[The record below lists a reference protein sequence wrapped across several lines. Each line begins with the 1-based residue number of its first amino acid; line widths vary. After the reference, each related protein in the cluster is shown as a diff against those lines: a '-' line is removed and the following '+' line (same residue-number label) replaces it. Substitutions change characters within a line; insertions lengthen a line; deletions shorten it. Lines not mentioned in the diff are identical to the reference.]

1 MTIRP
6 LPVAIG
12 GMLAMAAVMGIGRF
26 VYTPILPYMTDA
38 LALTKS
44 EAGLIAAA
52 NYLGYLL
59 GALAGAT
66 GILTGNR
73 RSWMLW
79 GVAVSAA
86 ATAGMAVTDSTYL
99 FMALRFAGGFA
110 SAIYMVF
117 GSALVFE
124 RLAAAG
130 RPDLNFVFFAGVG
143 TGITGSALL
152 VSWLGANG
160 IGWDDQ
166 WIATGALALAASAAI
181 VFLIPPHPGD
191 RPPASTGGSG
201 GANRRILPI
210 VIGYGLFGFG
220 YVITVTFIS
229 AIVRQ
234 TPAIA
239 HIESYIWVI
248 VGLGAL
254 PSVAWWAWIGRK
266 LGNPASFSLA
276 CLTEAAGVA
285 ATVLFTD
292 PAMVL
297 IGAFLTG
304 GTFVGI
310 TAVGLFTVNDIA
322 RASGTD
328 PRRVIAVMTGIF
340 GIGQMIGPAFA
351 GYIADITGTFTVP
364 TLIAAAA
371 LVVAAGLGLMVRA
384 ETAKR

>member
-6 LPVAIG
+6 FSVALG

-38 LALTKS
+38 LSLTKS
-44 EAGLIAAA
+44 DAGLIAAA
-52 NYLGYLL
+52 NYLGYLV

-66 GILTGNR
+66 GIVAGNR
-73 RSWMLW
+73 RHWMLW
-79 GVAVSAA
+79 GIAISAA
-86 ATAGMAVTDSTYL
+86 TTAAMAVTESTYL
-99 FMALRFAGGFA
+99 FMVLRFIGGVA
-110 SAIYMVF
+110 SALYMVF

-130 RPDLNFVFFAGVG
+130 RSDLCYVFFAGVG

-152 VSWLGANG
+152 VSWLGAQG
-160 IGWDDQ
+160 VGWADL
-166 WIATGALALAASAAI
+166 WIATGALALTASAAI

-191 RPPASTGGSG
+191 TPKATTAGGG
-201 GANRRILPI
+201 RIDPRIIPI
-210 VIGYGLFGFG
+210 TIGYGLFGFG
-220 YVITVTFIS
+220 YVITTTFIS

-239 HIESYIWVI
+239 HIEPFIWVI

-254 PSVAWWAWIGRK
+254 PSVAWWAWVGRK
-266 LGNPASFSLA
+266 LGNPASFALA
-276 CLTEAAGVA
+276 CLTEAVGVA

-292 PAMVL
+292 PAVVL

-322 RASGTD
+322 KSSGAD
-328 PRRVIAVMTGIF
+328 PRRVIALMTGVF
-340 GIGQMIGPAFA
+340 GIGQMIGPAFG
-351 GYIADITGTFTVP
+351 GYVADITGTFTVP
-364 TLIAAAA
+364 TLIASAT
-371 LVVAAGLGLMVRA
+371 LVVAAGLGLMTR
-384 ETAKR
+384 RG

>member
-6 LPVAIG
+6 LSVALG
-12 GMLAMAAVMGIGRF
+12 GMIAMAAVMGIGRF
-26 VYTPILPYMTDA
+26 VYTPILPYMAEA

-52 NYLGYLL
+52 NYLGYLV

-66 GILTGNR
+66 GIVAGNR

-79 GVAVSAA
+79 GIAVSAA
-86 ATAGMAVTDSTYL
+86 TTAAMAITVSPYL
-99 FMALRFAGGFA
+99 FMAFRFTGGVA
-110 SAIYMVF
+110 SALYMVF

-124 RLAAAG
+124 RLAAA
-130 RPDLNFVFFAGVG
+130 RRSDLSYVYFAGVG

-152 VSWLGANG
+152 VSWLGAQG
-160 IGWDDQ
+160 IGWDGQ
-166 WIATGALALAASAAI
+166 WIATGGLALAGILAI
-181 VFLIPPHPGD
+181 LYLIPPHAGD
-191 RPPASTGGSG
+191 NPTATAGGG
-201 GANRRILPI
+201 GRIDRRIIPI
-210 VIGYGLFGFG
+210 AIGYGLFGFG
-220 YVITVTFIS
+220 YVVTTTFIS

-239 HIESYIWVI
+239 HIEPFVWVI

-254 PSVAWWAWIGRK
+254 PSVAWWAWVGRK
-266 LGNPASFSLA
+266 LGNPASFALA
-276 CLTEAAGVA
+276 CLAEAAGVA

-310 TAVGLFTVNDIA
+310 TAVGLFTVSDIA
-322 RASGTD
+322 RSSGAD
-328 PRRVIAVMTGIF
+328 PRRVIALMTGVF
-340 GIGQMIGPAFA
+340 GIGQMVGPAFA
-351 GYIADITGTFTVP
+351 GYVADITGTFTAP
-364 TLIAAAA
+364 TLAAAAA
-371 LVVAAGLGLMVRA
+371 LVVAAGLGLMTRRG
-384 ETAKR
+384 K

>member
-6 LPVAIG
+6 LSVAIG

-26 VYTPILPYMTDA
+26 VYTPILPYMTEA
-38 LALTKS
+38 LSLTKG

-66 GILTGNR
+66 GVVAGNR

-86 ATAGMAVTDSTYL
+86 TTAAMALTVSPYL
-99 FMALRFAGGFA
+99 FMAFRFTGGFA
-110 SAIYMVF
+110 GALYMVF

-130 RPDLNFVFFAGVG
+130 RPDLSYVFFAGVG

-152 VSWLGANG
+152 VSWLGAQG
-160 IGWDDQ
+160 IGWDGQ
-166 WIATGALALAASAAI
+166 WIATGGLALVASAAI

-191 RPPASTGGSG
+191 TPAPTSG
-201 GANRRILPI
+201 GNGATDRRIIPI
-210 VIGYGLFGFG
+210 TIGYGLFGFG
-220 YVITVTFIS
+220 YVITTTFIS
-229 AIVRQ
+229 AIVRE

-239 HIESYIWVI
+239 HIEPFIWVI

-254 PSVAWWAWIGRK
+254 PSVAWWAWVGRR
-266 LGNPASFSLA
+266 LGNPASFALA

-292 PAMVL
+292 PTVVL

-310 TAVGLFTVNDIA
+310 TAVGLFTVADIA
-322 RASGTD
+322 KTSGAD
-328 PRRVIAVMTGIF
+328 PRRVIALMTGVF
-340 GIGQMIGPAFA
+340 GIGQMIGPAFG
-351 GYIADITGTFTVP
+351 GYVADITGTFTAP
-364 TLIAAAA
+364 SLIASAT
-371 LVVAAGLGLMVRA
+371 LVVAAGLGMMTRRRA
-384 ETAKR
+384 